1 MSSKRRYSEKQV
13 TRVLRRAA
21 EIQSAGRTDSADG
34 LSEDEI
40 LRVGAEVGLD
50 AGAVQKALAEV
61 GVNDDDAQTRWLGA
75 PEQYELERVVEGE
88 LDAHAW
94 REMVAELNATFK
106 QANPGMFQ
114 EGQGAW
120 EHRHELGYVRVLAVA
135 QRGVTRIRLVAHI
148 DPAIVVGMV
157 ISIATMLISTALL
170 WSAEAMRPWGS
181 LLATL
186 VVWATVILTFRGT
199 VSSSYLKDRAKTSAL
214 MDRLAEHVNAERH
227 ALAMGI
233 SETSDVGSTQS
244 LAADV

>member
-106 QANPGMFQ
+106 QANPGTYQ
-114 EGQGAW
+114 DGQGAW

-135 QRGVTRIRLVAHI
+135 QRGISRVRLVAHI

-170 WSAEAMRPWGS
+170 WSSEAMRPWGS
-181 LLATL
+181 LLTTL
-186 VVWATVILTFRGT
+186 AVWATVILTFRGI

-227 ALAMGI
+227 ALAMSI

>member
-94 REMVAELNATFK
+94 REIVAELNATFK
-106 QANPGMFQ
+106 QANPGTFQ

-157 ISIATMLISTALL
+157 ISIATKLISAALL

-214 MDRLAEHVNAERH
+214 MDRLAEQVNAERH

>member
-1 MSSKRRYSEKQV
+1 MSAKRRYSEKQV

-21 EIQSAGRTDSADG
+21 EIQSSGRSESADG
-34 LSEDEI
+34 LSEDEV

-50 AGAVQKALAEV
+50 AQAVQKALAEV
-61 GVNDDDAQTRWLGA
+61 GFNDDDAQTRWLGA

-106 QANPGMFQ
+106 QANPGTFQ
-114 EGQGAW
+114 DGQGAW

-135 QRGVTRIRLVAHI
+135 QRGITRVRLVAHI

-186 VVWATVILTFRGT
+186 AVWATVILTFRGT

-214 MDRLAEHVNAERH
+214 MDRLAEHVDARSSG
-227 ALAMGI
+227 LAIGN
-233 SETSDVGSTQS
+233 SQTSDDSSTQS